1 MEKGYFLNRKFIVM
15 AAKTKSFLKDLWDVL
30 KKTYNRWNEANPW
43 RQSAIISYYSIF
55 SLPAILMIVIFMAG
69 YFYGEEAVS
78 DQLSEQIEGV
88 VGPDAAE
95 TVEGMVANA
104 AQTGGSRIAF
114 WIGIGMLI
122 FGATTVLYQLQL
134 SLDHIWGVVAK
145 PQKAFLKFLRDRL
158 FSFLLILAF
167 GLVLLASLLI
177 NTIIGTMGDWIK
189 ANLPE
194 VVYNLIVAANYVVPL
209 LLLTVAFAL
218 IFKVLPDAV
227 IRWRSVGI
235 GAFLTALLFTLGQ
248 YLLGIYFRM
257 ADPGSAY
264 GAAGSLIV
272 LLVWI
277 SYVSMI
283 LLFGAE
289 FTRQWAIKF
298 GYGIRPK
305 KSAEMIDF
313 SKENTYVPE

>member
-1 MEKGYFLNRKFIVM
+1 M

-30 KKTYNRWNEANPW
+30 KKTFTRWNEANPW
-43 RQSAIISYYSIF
+43 RQSAIIAYYSIF
-55 SLPAILMIVIFMAG
+55 SLPAILMIIIFMAG

-78 DQLSEQIEGV
+78 NQLSEQIEGV
-88 VGPDAAE
+88 VGQDAAE

-104 AQTGGSRIAF
+104 AQTGDSRIAF
-114 WIGIGMLI
+114 WIGIGVLI
-122 FGATTVLYQLQL
+122 FGATTVLYQFQL

-145 PQKAFLKFLRDRL
+145 PEKAFLKFLRDRL

-189 ANLPE
+189 ANLPD
-194 VVYNLIVAANYVVPL
+194 VVYNLIVVANYVVPL

-248 YLLGIYFRM
+248 YLLSIYFRM

-313 SKENTYVPE
+313 SQGKTYVPE

>member
-1 MEKGYFLNRKFIVM
+1 M

-30 KKTYNRWNEANPW
+30 KKTFNRWNEANPW
-43 RQSAIISYYSIF
+43 RQSAIIAYYSIF

-78 DQLSEQIEGV
+78 NQLSQQIEDV
-88 VGPDAAE
+88 VGQDAAE

-104 AQTGGSRIAF
+104 AQTGGSRLAF
-114 WIGIGMLI
+114 WIGIGVLI

-177 NTIIGTMGDWIK
+177 NTIIGTMGEWIK
-189 ANLPE
+189 DNLPE
-194 VVYNLIVAANYVVPL
+194 VVYNLIVVANYVVPL

-218 IFKVLPDAV
+218 IFKVLPDAI

-248 YLLGIYFRM
+248 YLLAIYFRM

-305 KSAEMIDF
+305 KSAELIDF
-313 SKENTYVPE
+313 SKENSQVPE